1 MGQIVLK
8 MHSVEGGLF
17 IVLKMRSIE
26 GGLFMFQIVLK
37 CTNFKMSL
45 KRALS
50 RIIKNY

>member
-1 MGQIVLK
+1 MVQIVLKMHSIEGGLFHRAK

-37 CTNFKMSL
+37 MH
-45 KRALS
+45 
-50 RIIKNY
+50 

>member
-1 MGQIVLK
+1 MLKCTQNEGGIFMGQIVLK

-37 CTNFKMSL
+37 MH
-45 KRALS
+45 
-50 RIIKNY
+50 